1 MRSASIV
8 FFSCSSFVPFAARSD
23 NLVVTITRID
33 QDQVLK
39 KRNISI
45 LKKEKMKVVGLPSFP
60 CLCVNII
67 SVFFVLLNSKSIVA
81 DDDQL
86 SVTSY
91 GSFEIAMLRH
101 GEKYATNRPCYKWE
115 DVSPL
120 YHGLTHVRGLNDKHG
135 KVM

>member
-1 MRSASIV
+1 M

-23 NLVVTITRID
+23 NFIVTITRID

-67 SVFFVLLNSKSIVA
+67 CVFFVLLNSKSIVA
-81 DDDQL
+81 GDDQL
-86 SVTSY
+86 FVTSY
-91 GSFEIAMLRH
+91 GSYEIAMLRH

>member
-1 MRSASIV
+1 
-8 FFSCSSFVPFAARSD
+8 
-23 NLVVTITRID
+23 
-33 QDQVLK
+33 
-39 KRNISI
+39 
-45 LKKEKMKVVGLPSFP
+45 MKVVGLPSFP

-120 YHGLTHVRGLNDKHG
+120 YHGLTHVRGLNGKHG
-135 KVM
+135 KLFGFEGSFNIILISLYSRNSPQRLLSPGCYGEVGVL

>member
-1 MRSASIV
+1 M

-23 NLVVTITRID
+23 NLVVAIGTDRSRSS
-33 QDQVLK
+33 VK
-39 KRNISI
+39 KEKQSP
-45 LKKEKMKVVGLPSFP
+45 LKKEKMNVVGLPSFP